1 MQGAPV
7 ITSLSKHSN
16 LTSHPVAVVTGGG
29 SGIGLAICQRLHDD
43 GFSLIVIDRQEPASP
58 LPERCDFI
66 KADLLDETTVE
77 STLHSLS
84 LVDVN
89 VLVNNAGVALLG
101 SCESIGKEALRSSM
115 RLNVEVPLLLM
126 QAVVSSMKRAQN
138 GRIINI
144 ASRAALGKPLRSAY
158 SASKAGLIG
167 MTRTWALELGQ
178 HGITA
183 NCIAP
188 GPIATDMF
196 LRGNPPDSE
205 STKALLRSIPAG
217 RMGKAD
223 DIANAVSFLADRR
236 SDFITGQTLY
246 VCGGLSIGSS
256 SA

>member
-1 MQGAPV
+1 M
-7 ITSLSKHSN
+7 T
-16 LTSHPVAVVTGGG
+16 
-29 SGIGLAICQRLHDD
+29 
-43 GFSLIVIDRQEPASP
+43 
-58 LPERCDFI
+58 
-66 KADLLDETTVE
+66 
-77 STLHSLS
+77 
-84 LVDVN
+84 
-89 VLVNNAGVALLG
+89 
-101 SCESIGKEALRSSM
+101 
-115 RLNVEVPLLLM
+115 LNVEVPLLLM
-126 QAVVSSMKRAQN
+126 QAVLPSMKRAQN

-196 LRGNPPDSE
+196 LRGNPPESE
-205 STKALLRSIPAG
+205 STKALLSSIPAG